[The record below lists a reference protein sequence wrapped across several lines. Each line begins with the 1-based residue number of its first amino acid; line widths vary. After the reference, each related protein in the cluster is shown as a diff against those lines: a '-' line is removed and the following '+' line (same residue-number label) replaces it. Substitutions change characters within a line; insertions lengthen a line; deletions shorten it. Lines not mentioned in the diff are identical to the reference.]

1 MIGSIRG
8 MVTTLSA
15 DHCLLENNG
24 IGYRIFMPV
33 STLSKLKTGQEIKV
47 FTYMAVREDAILLF
61 GFSTQEY
68 HALFLQLTAVSGIGP
83 KVALGIL
90 SSITPEA
97 FYIAIKNR
105 DIKLLTTL
113 PGIGKKTAERLLL
126 EMKDKIGAMDENGF
140 DVSDAS
146 SPRTL
151 QSSLNEAIEAL
162 RALGYNNGEIYPVVE
177 GLTDVEQMSTENII
191 RQALKN
197 MGRRKQ

>member
-1 MIGSIRG
+1 
-8 MVTTLSA
+8 
-15 DHCLLENNG
+15 
-24 IGYRIFMPV
+24 MPV
-33 STLSKLKTGQEIKV
+33 STLSKLKNCQEINV
-47 FTYMAVREDAILLF
+47 YTYMAVRDDAILLF

-68 HALFLQLTAVSGIGP
+68 HALISSNLRQSAASVP
-83 KVALGIL
+83 KVALGNL

-97 FYIAIKNR
+97 LYAIKNR

-177 GLTDVEQMSTENII
+177 GLTDLS
-191 RQALKN
+191 K
-197 MGRRKQ
+197 